1 MRISYWSSDVC
12 SSDLLGHRHVLE
24 GGIGIDQP
32 AAAERIVI
40 EDTGDVEHR
49 PRRLLAAEA
58 DARLVEIE
66 ARRGAVVAAAHGEVA
81 HRRRRRLGAGE
92 RSEER
97 AAGKERGGTS
107 RSRWWA

>member
-66 ARRGAVVAAAHGEVA
+66 ARLVAVVAAAHGEVA
-81 HRRRRRLGAGE
+81 HRLRRHLEAGDRKGAGE
-92 RSEER
+92 ALQLEEIGR
-97 AAGKERGGTS
+97 AHV
-107 RSRWWA
+107 